1 MGTHGATKSATSA
14 VPTPRSNSM
23 AMVRLAIG
31 LLGVC
36 AVVAAFGL
44 VSGARRYAEAGNPY
58 PGAFV
63 SVAEPVGFFAAS
75 LAGALCLGALIHVVM
90 TAKPEPDGLIDA
102 AAFRIHLLAERVSG
116 LWLGLA
122 ATMVVI
128 QAAHDT
134 GVGPARLLAS
144 GALSDSVAA
153 SEMARGWIVAAIC
166 ALVVATALRLY
177 TRWLGHVV
185 LLVPTVLAVVATA
198 VTGNPGQGPDHDYA
212 TSAAIVFAVAFATLT
227 GLKIAAAL
235 AGTTPSRAVL
245 VTQVTCGA
253 LALAYGAMLL
263 YLFIPGWAVDSD
275 FARLGLL
282 AGVILTSVWLFDC
295 WRLLV
300 RPPHA
305 GRRRGGGSGAALAM
319 MAAMASIA
327 AMAVMTAPRFL
338 THAFTA
344 WDVFLG
350 YELPQPPTIAR
361 VLTVWRF
368 DSLIGA
374 AGVVLAIGYAAG
386 FAALRRRGNSW
397 PVGRLIAWLT
407 GCAALVFTSG
417 SGVRAYGSAMFSV
430 HMAEHMTLNMFIPVL
445 LVLGGPVTLALR
457 VLPVTGD
464 GRLPGAR
471 EWLTW
476 LLHSRVTTFLSH
488 PITAFVLFV
497 ASPYIVY
504 FTPLFDTFVRYHWGH
519 EFMAIHFL
527 VVGYLFYWAIIGI
540 DPGPRRLPYPGR
552 IGLLFAVMPFHAFFG
567 IALMTMSSTVGAT
580 FYRSVNLP
588 WLSSIIADQ
597 HLGGGIAWSLT
608 ELPVIMVIVALVTQ
622 WARQD
627 RRVASREDRHADS
640 DYADDELEAYNAM
653 LRELSRM
660 RR

>member
-464 GRLPGAR
+464 GRPPGAR
-471 EWLTW
+471 EWLTC